1 MKLIENTKRE
11 RDDQKSSCSRRL
23 EGAWPKR
30 LGLAAFVVFLGLIPL
45 ANWMVLHVGTLCP
58 PGEPCVL
65 PVAPRLL
72 APSGVL
78 TVGVALVLRDVV
90 QRCLGPWPSLI
101 AIAAGSALSAALAP
115 PALVAASAAAFF
127 LSELVDFAVYS
138 PLQRRRLM
146 LAILLS
152 ALLGLTVDSVVFL
165 WLAFGSLAFLPGQ
178 IVGKAWAVLFSIPC
192 IRLLRRLVPTP
203 A

>member
-1 MKLIENTKRE
+1 MENE
-11 RDDQKSSCSRRL
+11 WARRL
-23 EGAWPKR
+23 GFV
-30 LGLAAFVVFLGLIPL
+30 AFAGFLSLIPI

-58 PGEPCVL
+58 PGEPCVV
-65 PVAPRLL
+65 PVAPGLL

-90 QRCLGPWPSLI
+90 QRCLGPWPSLVAI
-101 AIAAGSALSAALAP
+101 AIGSALSAALAP
-115 PALVAASAAAFF
+115 AALVVASAAAFF
-127 LSELVDFAVYS
+127 LSELVDFVVYS

-146 LAILLS
+146 LAVLLS
-152 ALLGLTVDSVVFL
+152 ALLGLTVDSFVFL

-178 IVGKAWAVLFSIPC
+178 IVGKAWAVLFSIPF

>member
-1 MKLIENTKRE
+1 MENGWA
-11 RDDQKSSCSRRL
+11 RRL
-23 EGAWPKR
+23 GFV
-30 LGLAAFVVFLGLIPL
+30 AFAGFLSLIPL
-45 ANWMVLHVGTLCP
+45 ANWMVLHVGTACP
-58 PGEPCVL
+58 PGEPCVV
-65 PVAPRLL
+65 PVAPGLL

-90 QRCLGPWPSLI
+90 QRCLGPWPSLV
-101 AIAAGSALSAALAP
+101 AIALGSVLSAALAP
-115 PALVAASAAAFF
+115 AALVVASAAAFF

-146 LAILLS
+146 LAVLLS
-152 ALLGLTVDSVVFL
+152 ALLGLTVDSFVFL

-178 IVGKAWAVLFSIPC
+178 IVGKAWAVLFSIPF